1 MFIQNP
7 LVMVTGQVF
16 PRLEAIEKCAATA
29 GGAGSIPFNEGYKA
43 MDILKGQYEPWD
55 FRLSY
60 FQTHQYWRLTTI
72 HHDEIDIE
80 HIYIYINQ

>member
-1 MFIQNP
+1 MRQTQCHKPSRLLTWYTIFFGMFIQNP

-43 MDILKGQYEPWD
+43 MDILKGQYEP
-55 FRLSY
+55 
-60 FQTHQYWRLTTI
+60 
-72 HHDEIDIE
+72 
-80 HIYIYINQ
+80 